1 MHKLDVIKQVA
12 KETRLSQRVVAD
24 VLDASHR
31 LIETELRQGGRI
43 VFPGFGTF
51 ATSRRQGGTVKD
63 IRTGKPVDYPAR
75 TVAVFKTGEVLK
87 RAVAGKRRR
96 RRWKVLP

>member
-1 MHKLDVIKQVA
+1 MHKSYAIKQIA
-12 KETRLSQRVVAD
+12 KETRLTQRVVAD
-24 VLDASHR
+24 VLEASHQV
-31 LIETELRQGGRI
+31 IEAELRKGGRI

-51 ATSRRQGGTVKD
+51 ATSKRKGGTVKD
-63 IRTGKPVDYPAR
+63 IRTGKPVEYPAR

>member
-1 MHKLDVIKQVA
+1 MHKLDAIKRVA

-24 VLDASHR
+24 VVAASHR
-31 LIETELRQGGRI
+31 VIEGELRAGGRV

-51 ATSRRQGGTVKD
+51 ATSKRRGGTVKN

-75 TVAVFKTGEVLK
+75 TVAVFKAGEVLK

-96 RRWKVLP
+96 RGWKVLP